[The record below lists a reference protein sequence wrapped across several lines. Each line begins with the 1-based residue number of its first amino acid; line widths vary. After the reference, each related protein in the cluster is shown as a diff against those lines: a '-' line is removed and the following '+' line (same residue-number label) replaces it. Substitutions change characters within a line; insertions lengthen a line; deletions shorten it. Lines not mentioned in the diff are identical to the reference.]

1 MLWEW
6 IKVAFPPNG
15 YKFTI
20 QSQFATLANK
30 QIMSLIPFSALF
42 YTFFKK
48 KEPTGLDVVVC
59 ERAAESLEAG
69 CFTGA
74 QRFSND
80 GPREQL

>member
-20 QSQFATLANK
+20 QSQFATLASK

-42 YTFFKK
+42 YTFFFPPVHNIQEKTQ
-48 KEPTGLDVVVC
+48 PV
-59 ERAAESLEAG
+59 
-69 CFTGA
+69 
-74 QRFSND
+74 
-80 GPREQL
+80 